1 MPGIVGL
8 VTSLERE
15 RAVAQLKRMVE
26 SMRHEPFYS
35 TGTWIDESL
44 GVYIGWVEREP
55 SIASAMPLRNETGER
70 FLVFSGDE
78 FPEPGTAQRLKERG
92 HTLNGEDQSYLVHLS
107 EEDAAFPAGLNGQ
120 FHGML
125 ADRRAGTVMLFND
138 RYGLRRLYCHE
149 GKDAFYFAAEAKA
162 ILAVRPELR
171 NLDPR
176 GLGEFISIGCVL
188 EDRTLFNGIEVL
200 PFASAWRFRA
210 GALERRGKYFSP
222 EEWENQSLLEPEPYY
237 REVREIFSRNLPRY
251 FAGPGKAGL
260 SLTGG
265 LDTRMMLAWLK
276 PEPRSLPCY
285 TFGGSYRE
293 NRDVLIARKVAQ
305 LCGLSHEVISVGTD
319 FLARFP
325 YYAERAVYLTDGCAG
340 VNQAA
345 NIFVN
350 EQARRIAPVR
360 MGTRCCAA

>member
-138 RYGLRRLYCHE
+138 RYGL
-149 GKDAFYFAAEAKA
+149 
-162 ILAVRPELR
+162 
-171 NLDPR
+171 PR
-176 GLGEFISIGCVL
+176 GEGCL
-188 EDRTLFNGIEVL
+188 LFCRGGQGDSRGAAGTAQ
-200 PFASAWRFRA
+200 PGPARA
-210 GALERRGKYFSP
+210 G
-222 EEWENQSLLEPEPYY
+222 
-237 REVREIFSRNLPRY
+237 
-251 FAGPGKAGL
+251 
-260 SLTGG
+260 
-265 LDTRMMLAWLK
+265 
-276 PEPRSLPCY
+276 
-285 TFGGSYRE
+285 
-293 NRDVLIARKVAQ
+293 
-305 LCGLSHEVISVGTD
+305 
-319 FLARFP
+319 
-325 YYAERAVYLTDGCAG
+325 
-340 VNQAA
+340 
-345 NIFVN
+345 
-350 EQARRIAPVR
+350 
-360 MGTRCCAA
+360 